1 MNTQFYQE
9 LELFLPTSSA
19 EQRRKWSATIIEKDI
34 DLKEL
39 SQLLKGEPKM
49 ATRFL
54 WLLSELGTIH
64 PNRLFV
70 ELPFLLEFCEPLNP
84 VYKRPFASFWHITG
98 VPEANEGQAID
109 LLFQWVLSTDTNVT
123 IKSRSIWV
131 LVKLLKKYP
140 ELKDE
145 LILCLKDQMDKY
157 SKDFKK
163 RVAKIL
169 LEIEAN

>member
-1 MNTQFYQE
+1 MNAKFYKE
-9 LELFLPTSSA
+9 LELLLPTSSA

-34 DLKEL
+34 DVKDLAP
-39 SQLLKGEPKM
+39 LLKGEQQV

-64 PNRLFV
+64 PNKLLV
-70 ELPFLLEFCEPLNP
+70 ELPFLLEFCEQLNP
-84 VYKRPFASFWHITG
+84 VYKTSFASFWHITG

-109 LLFQWVLSTDTNVT
+109 LLFQLLLSTDTNVT

-140 ELKDE
+140 ELKEE
-145 LILCLKDQMDKY
+145 LVLCLNDQMDKY
-157 SKDFKK
+157 SKDYKK

-169 LEIEAN
+169 LEIGK